1 MMIST
6 VCPIGCDNAPA
17 NGETV
22 YRSTAAAI
30 QAANFTAFLSNRGL
44 GVAMVEY
51 AYNLGIKKDIIHG
64 AVLDN

>member
-1 MMIST
+1 M
-6 VCPIGCDNAPA
+6 
-17 NGETV
+17 

>member
-1 MMIST
+1 MIST

-30 QAANFTAFLSNRGL
+30 RADDFMAVLSNRGL
-44 GVAMVEY
+44 GAAMVEY
-51 AYNLGIKKDIIHG
+51 VYNLGIKKDIIHG